1 MFEYFDWRG
10 DAMLVQEQGD
20 ISWTEKT
27 SNETFSSALDIIV
40 NHIVSVHKLKQ
51 MDTVSY
57 GSLYNAICKKLK
69 CVWN

>member
-20 ISWTEKT
+20 INWTEKT

-40 NHIVSVHKLKQ
+40 NHIVSVHKLKH

-57 GSLYNAICKKLK
+57 GSLYNAICKLK

>member
-1 MFEYFDWRG
+1 MFEYFDWKG

-20 ISWTEKT
+20 TNWTKKT

-40 NHIVSVHKLKQ
+40 NHIVSVHMLKQ

-57 GSLYNAICKKLK
+57 GSLYNAICKLK